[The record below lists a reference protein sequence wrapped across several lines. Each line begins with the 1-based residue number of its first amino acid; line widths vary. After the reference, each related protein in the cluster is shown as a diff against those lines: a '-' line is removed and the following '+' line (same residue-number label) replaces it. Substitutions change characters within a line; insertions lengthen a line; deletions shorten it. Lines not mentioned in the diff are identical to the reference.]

1 MVEHRGSIEEA
12 LLSFGAVLWRGFPVT
27 GPDDFAALMTGFT
40 PFSKG
45 YVAGTSERKPIKGN
59 VMESTRTPPEV
70 YIFLHQEMAYLPF
83 NPRLVAFYCKQ
94 PADEG
99 GRTVIADMRGL
110 LEALP
115 PAMQERLVDQGV
127 IYGRNMRNA
136 KLENDW
142 RADPV
147 YRHHNWQQWFGTDD
161 TAAVSAQLEER
172 GINYEWDEDWNL
184 RFWTHRPG
192 VTNHPETGQLLF
204 FNQIY
209 AQTPHPVGIGEEYPA
224 LMDAAYGDTVPRPYF
239 VSVGDGKQLT
249 EEEFFVI
256 HNELARRRVDFD
268 WQAGDVLLLENKL
281 TGHGRIRFPGTAR
294 HSGDAFRV
302 GGEGTCL
309 RLEPSSSCAG
319 VTAFQ
324 SIGAPSIST
333 PVVSRKRLT
342 IMYMPVTSVRS
353 TSWVSLRCARTAAS
367 VASHARTFFTRS
379 SA

>member
-1 MVEHRGSIEEA
+1 
-12 LLSFGAVLWRGFPVT
+12 
-27 GPDDFAALMTGFT
+27 
-40 PFSKG
+40 
-45 YVAGTSERKPIKGN
+45 

-115 PAMQERLVDQGV
+115 PGMQKRLVDQGV
-127 IYGRNMRNA
+127 IYGRNMRNE

-147 YRHHNWQQWFGTDD
+147 YRHHTWQQWFGTDD
-161 TAAVSAQLEER
+161 TASVSAQLEER
-172 GINYEWDEDWNL
+172 GISYEWDADRNL

-209 AQTPHPVGIGEEYPA
+209 AQTPHRLCVGEEYPA

-249 EEEFFVI
+249 EEEFFII
-256 HNELARRRVDFD
+256 HNELERRRVDFD
-268 WQAGDVLLLENKL
+268 WQAGDVLLLENKF
-281 TGHGRIRFPGTAR
+281 TGHGRT
-294 HSGDAFRV
+294 AFRGPREV
-302 GGEGTCL
+302 QVMLFE
-309 RLEPSSSCAG
+309 
-319 VTAFQ
+319 
-324 SIGAPSIST
+324 
-333 PVVSRKRLT
+333 
-342 IMYMPVTSVRS
+342 
-353 TSWVSLRCARTAAS
+353 
-367 VASHARTFFTRS
+367 
-379 SA
+379 

>member
-1 MVEHRGSIEEA
+1 MTDASTLRSDARAKSAQRSALSGDSRLERARTAFGDAVIRTEPFPGRPPLWIEPCDRPLAQDIEAATGWMVEHRASIEDA
-12 LLSFGAVLWRGFPVT
+12 LLSFGAILWRGFPVT

-40 PFSKG
+40 TFSKG

-94 PADEG
+94 PAAEG

-115 PAMQERLVDQGV
+115 PAMQERFADRGA

-142 RADPV
+142 RADPA
-147 YRHHNWQQWFGTDD
+147 YRHHTWQQWFGTDD

-172 GINYEWDEDWNL
+172 GINYEWDQDRNL

-209 AQTPHPVGIGEEYPA
+209 AQTPHRLCVGEEYPA

-256 HNELARRRVDFD
+256 HNELERRRVDFD
-268 WQAGDVLLLENKL
+268 WQAGDVLLLENKF
-281 TGHGRIRFPGTAR
+281 TAHGR
-294 HSGDAFRV
+294 
-302 GGEGTCL
+302 
-309 RLEPSSSCAG
+309 
-319 VTAFQ
+319 TAFQ
-324 SIGAPSIST
+324 GPRDIQ
-333 PVVSRKRLT
+333 VML
-342 IMYMPVTSVRS
+342 
-353 TSWVSLRCARTAAS
+353 
-367 VASHARTFFTRS
+367 FE
-379 SA
+379 